1 MIAVTSHEVIAISSK
16 PAARHSCRVNNAAGF
31 IQHERCGLR
40 SRGFA
45 LPLLHQRALAN
56 DGFVSGA
63 PESNASPRPMR
74 DVQWGDATIGCVPE
88 DKRFLGAPA
97 LVVEVAPVPVPMLAV
112 QWGDAGMPWEELV
125 TSACAA

>member
-74 DVQWGDATIGCVPE
+74 DVQWGDAITGCVPA
-88 DKRFLGAPA
+88 DKGFFVSLAP
-97 LVVEVAPVPVPMLAV
+97 VTKVAPVPVPMLAV
-112 QWGDAGMPWEELV
+112 Q
-125 TSACAA
+125 